1 MKRLSRRDLL
11 KRLAAGAGAL
21 TVQQILAACR
31 PQATPV
37 PTLKPAEPTGSP
49 RPSATMAPTTSPTS
63 VPAETLAP
71 TETSVPTE
79 TNTPQPTVTPAPYDL
94 VVVRNAEPEAL
105 VRKAMEAFGG
115 LDKFVKP
122 GAKVVIKPNICVSY
136 WTYEYAATTNPWV
149 VGTLVKMCFEA
160 GAASVRVMDQP
171 FGGTARDAYA
181 KSGIQEQVKANGG
194 EMVSMVGYKY
204 VPADMPLGKD
214 LKKTVLYDEILKADA
229 LINVPIPKTHAA
241 ATLTMAMK
249 NLMGVIDDRPGMHRN
264 LGQRIADL
272 CTLIRPTLN
281 VMDAVRILTNRGPSS
296 GNLEDVKK
304 MDTLVVSQ
312 DIVAIDSY
320 GAGFF
325 NLKPQDLPYI
335 KAGTAMNIGRS
346 DLENLRIQEINLG
359 A

>member
-1 MKRLSRRDLL
+1 MKRLSRRELL
-11 KRLAAGAGAL
+11 KRLAAGAGAV

-31 PQATPV
+31 PQTAPA
-37 PTLKPAEPTGSP
+37 PTLKPAGPTKSPLPTGSVP
-49 RPSATMAPTTSPTS
+49 PATTPTGVPT
-63 VPAETLAP
+63 ETLAP
-71 TETSVPTE
+71 TDTLTPEPTA
-79 TNTPQPTVTPAPYDL
+79 TPTPYDL

-105 VRKAMEAFGG
+105 VRKAIEAFGG
-115 LDKFVKP
+115 LEKFVKH

-214 LKKTVLYDEILKADA
+214 LKKTVLFDEILKADA
-229 LINVPIPKTHAA
+229 LINVPIAKTHGAA
-241 ATLTMAMK
+241 ILTMAMK

-264 LGQRIADL
+264 LGQRIADI

-281 VMDAVRILTNRGPSS
+281 ILDAVRILTRNGPSS

-304 MDTLVVSQ
+304 LDTIVISQ

-320 GAGFF
+320 GAGLFS
-325 NLKPQDLPYI
+325 LKPFQLPFI
-335 KAGTAMNIGRS
+335 KAGAAMNIGRS

>member
-1 MKRLSRRDLL
+1 MKRLSRRELL
-11 KRLAAGAGAL
+11 KRLASGAGAL
-21 TVQQILAACR
+21 TAQQILAACS
-31 PQATPV
+31 PKATPL
-37 PTLKPAEPTGSP
+37 PTLKPVGPAATT
-49 RPSATMAPTTSPTS
+49 RPPETIAPATSPTS
-63 VPAETLAP
+63 VPTETLAP
-71 TETSVPTE
+71 TETFPPEPTA
-79 TNTPQPTVTPAPYDL
+79 TPTPYDL
-94 VVVRNAEPEAL
+94 VVVRNAEPDVL
-105 VRKAMEAFGG
+105 VRKALEAFGG
-115 LDKFVKP
+115 LEKFVKP

-214 LKKTVLYDEILKADA
+214 LKSTVLYDEILKADA
-229 LINVPIPKTHAA
+229 LINVPIAKTHGAA
-241 ATLTMAMK
+241 ILTMAMK

-264 LGQRIADL
+264 LGQRIADI

-281 VMDAVRILTNRGPSS
+281 ILDAVRILTRNGPSS
-296 GNLEDVKK
+296 GNLADVKK
-304 MDTLVVSQ
+304 LDTLVISQ

-325 NLKPQDLPYI
+325 NLKPFQLPFI
-335 KAGTAMNIGRS
+335 KAGAAMNIGRS